1 MYENIIAIPYRDR
14 EEHLEYFITNT
25 VPLIQKCLPNS
36 KIVVVEQN
44 EGKLFNRGAV
54 LNVAFREYKNKTK
67 YFYTHDVDINP
78 TKEAVQGI
86 YTRDNIDIYRIYSAH
101 TTSLGGVIKVQH
113 DTMININ
120 GFPNYIWGWG
130 IEDRA
135 LYFRSIIKQHMIVT
149 NNDKRTFKILKHMPS
164 SSGYGGVKKQ
174 YSDMWRKA
182 NIDKLDDEQKD
193 EMIMSS
199 GLNNLEYTIIDR
211 KMIHDIVEIIKVD
224 I

>member
-1 MYENIIAIPYRDR
+1 MYENIIAIPYRNR
-14 EEHLEYFITNT
+14 EKHLEYFITNT
-25 VPLIQKCLPNS
+25 VPLIQKYLPNS

-54 LNVAFREYKNKTK
+54 LNVAFKEYKNKTK
-67 YFYTHDVDINP
+67 YYFTHDVDINP

-101 TTSLGGVIKVQH
+101 QMSLGGVIKVQH
-113 DTMININ
+113 DTMINVN

-149 NNDKRTFKILKHMPS
+149 NNDKKTFKIHSHKSNAHS
-164 SSGYGGVKKQ
+164 YKNEKRS
-174 YSDMWRKA
+174 YSEIWSKA

-199 GLNNLEYTIIDR
+199 GLNNLEYTIIER
-211 KMIHDIVEIIKVD
+211 KMIHDIVELIKVD